1 MPPDPIAGASAAEQP
16 ILWLG
21 MLGFAPQQ
29 RAQLEASI
37 TLPSGSARWRI
48 CDFGDAD
55 AWWVNG
61 AMVRPMPDGTL
72 KVAAGLPT
80 ERALK
85 LNMSEVD
92 RPVAFAVPLT
102 SSDFAPP
109 STFDSTSQ
117 PSINAVLLQFEIL
130 LRMVRAQFV
139 LGEQIIQRGAELRHG
154 IFHISHRDALVA
166 VLDFREGKAG
176 FSVHLHPVGL
186 RDAHWDKRPIGAGNI
201 PESFVRT
208 SLAELTWA
216 YVRRTDRNLLEP
228 RYRTEMIYYR
238 HAPRVPLRWLRDS
251 QLMLLRELS
260 AEPGTLEALHQRTG
274 FAVRHMEYD
283 LSCLYYAGAIT
294 TTLSKAATSMA
305 THDESHAPWLGPEMD
320 SLLSVDGH
328 SQHKRDLTV
337 PASLERKP
345 RRGVL

>member
-1 MPPDPIAGASAAEQP
+1 
-16 ILWLG
+16 

-29 RAQLEASI
+29 RAQLETSM
-37 TLPSGSARWRI
+37 TLPSGSVRWRI
-48 CDFGDAD
+48 SDFGDAD

-61 AMVRPMPDGTL
+61 SKVRLMPDGTL
-72 KVAAGLPT
+72 KVAAGLPS
-80 ERALK
+80 EHALK
-85 LNMSEVD
+85 LDMSEVD

-109 STFDSTSQ
+109 RTFDPASQ
-117 PSINAVLLQFEIL
+117 PGINSVLLQFEIL

-154 IFHISHRDALVA
+154 IFHISHRGALLA

-176 FSVHLHPVGL
+176 ISAQLHPEGL
-186 RDAHWDKRPIGAGNI
+186 RDAHWDKRPNGAGNM
-201 PESFVRT
+201 PEGFVRT

-216 YVRRTDRNLLEP
+216 FVRRTDRNLLEP
-228 RYRTEMIYYR
+228 RYRAEMIYYR
-238 HAPRVPLRWLRDS
+238 HAPRVPLRWLHDS

-260 AEPGTLEALHQRTG
+260 AEPGTLEALRLRTG
-274 FAVRHMEYD
+274 FAVRQMEYD

-294 TTLSKAATSMA
+294 TTLSKAATSMT
-305 THDESHAPWLGPEMD
+305 THDESHSPWLGPEMD

-328 SQHKRDLTV
+328 SQQKRDLTV
-337 PASLERKP
+337 PASFEHKP
-345 RRGVL
+345 VPVRDDHAQGPRAGRHQG